1 MPKRKVDK
9 RDIISSAYRLFTS
22 QGFAKTSMADIASA
36 CGLLKGSIYY
46 YFESKEALIES
57 VLQSSLAYKSLGL
70 LPIAYNDRIPSKERL
85 ERFLSSIDSNQILE
99 LQGSL
104 MIAAVL
110 ELGANQTYQQYLS
123 KFFDDWIQAVGLVIS
138 SGPENEGAKLQ
149 AEQIL
154 EQLMGAITLTLTFRT
169 TRYLDKCVEDLT
181 KQTFGK

>member
-1 MPKRKVDK
+1 MAVLKV
-9 RDIISSAYRLFTS
+9 IVIEAA
-22 QGFAKTSMADIASA
+22 QGNRPDT
-36 CGLLKGSIYY
+36 
-46 YFESKEALIES
+46 
-57 VLQSSLAYKSLGL
+57 
-70 LPIAYNDRIPSKERL
+70 P
-85 ERFLSSIDSNQILE
+85 
-99 LQGSL
+99 
-104 MIAAVL
+104 VL
-110 ELGANQTYQQYLS
+110 ELGANQRYQQYLS